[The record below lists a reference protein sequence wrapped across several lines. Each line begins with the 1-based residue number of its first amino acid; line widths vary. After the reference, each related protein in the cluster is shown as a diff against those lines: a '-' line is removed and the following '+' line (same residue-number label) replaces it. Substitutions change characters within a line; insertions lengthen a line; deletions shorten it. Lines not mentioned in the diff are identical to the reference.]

1 MTLKI
6 LHNPFNAETYRA
18 AQERGEALL
27 IGYLVAGDPTAEESL
42 EMIQASVQAGID
54 IIELGVPS
62 PDPYVD
68 GEVIKRAHKRALDAG
83 AAASEGLLPLW
94 RRIRRGVSSPIWAM
108 GYKRELV
115 EEALYRSLA
124 EEKLIDA
131 LVLPDCSLEEQ
142 IRLQN
147 ELGPAGIDV
156 VRFIN
161 SSMDEEAIRR
171 TCDGATIIYAQS
183 YSGTTGDPLARVQGL
198 GKLCDRIRPHLPGGL
213 IVAGFG
219 LRTPDRVGSAVD
231 SGFDGAVVGSV
242 LVRCCENREKDY
254 LYRLVA
260 EMKLE
265 TARSDKELNR

>member
-1 MTLKI
+1 MKKMHSPL
-6 LHNPFNAETYRA
+6 NVEVYRA

-27 IGYLVAGDPTAEESL
+27 AGYLVAGDPTIEESV

-54 IIELGVPS
+54 VIELGVPS
-62 PDPYVD
+62 PDPFID
-68 GEVIKRAHKRALDAG
+68 GAVIQRAHKRALAAG
-83 AAASEGLLPLW
+83 ASLSAGLLDLW
-94 RRIRRGVSSPIWAM
+94 RQVRREVSRPIWAM
-108 GYKRELV
+108 GYKQQLV
-115 EEALYRSLA
+115 EEGLYRSLT

-131 LVLPDCSLEEQ
+131 LVLPNCTLEEQ
-142 IRLQN
+142 IRLQA
-147 ELGPAGIDV
+147 EVGPAGIDV

-161 SSMDEEAIRR
+161 SAMDEEEIRR

-183 YSGTTGDPLARVQGL
+183 YSGTTGDPMASVQGL
-198 GKLCDRIRPHLPGGL
+198 AELCDRIRPHLPEGL
-213 IVAGFG
+213 LVAGFG
-219 LRTPDRVGSAVD
+219 LRTPDRVGNAVQ

-265 TARSDKELNR
+265 TMGSSTRG